1 MARDF
6 DPLNPEKYDPN
17 QFPALKPPPRAAVG
31 AVSTPTVSRTA
42 PPVAKPALVP
52 PANIRSGFAPIVD
65 AVAPKVLPQ
74 PASAATPPRVNRQA
88 RADAAYGNALF
99 GPKSTPPATFQGTNL
114 EVPTQAKPLAY
125 RAGQA
130 IPALVRTARAVGSGV
145 VDVTKAAS
153 DVMSYPGRKAV
164 NDVQQLVAGAQGTQ
178 APAPV
183 TLLRPNAAPPVAAPA
198 LAPAGT
204 TMPRTKGSVM
214 RDGRSAA
221 AAVAATPAAAPAPVP
236 APDTTA
242 APAPAAAPVVR
253 AAPTTALDGGGT
265 FNGRPVADLLRNPK
279 NPISIVPSGQMPAA
293 LTPAAKGLSPQQLGL
308 TLPTRTAP
316 AETMD
321 RSGTFNGQSITTA
334 LRGVTNPA
342 SNVGA
347 SPNVPVAAPAEPAA
361 YVTAPP
367 QAGAPPT
374 ATAPVL
380 TRRAFRSPDAM
391 SKFHN
396 QREDRE
402 LVRDVASRID
412 SELFRNS
419 FAVGRGSRSARM
431 AQAQL
436 TGALAQLAGDGNQA
450 ASNVQ
455 IADDNNR
462 TGRAIAGANN
472 AAESQIAAAN
482 NAAQEQIA
490 ESRAR
495 SAERIADMQSESALT
510 DDAGNVLLR
519 RGAVATP
526 VATPDGKPVRA
537 APTAATGQITAQD
550 RLKALTEQLTAES
563 ASLQPNAERIA
574 ILQQQVDALTT
585 GGATAPSQIT
595 ATNPKTGERMSY
607 NQATGQWEPI
617 K

>member
-31 AVSTPTVSRTA
+31 SVSTPTVTRTV
-42 PPVAKPALVP
+42 PTQAKPALVP
-52 PANIRSGFAPIVD
+52 PANIRSGFAPIAD
-65 AVAPKVLPQ
+65 AVTPKVLPQ
-74 PASAATPPRVNRQA
+74 PAAAAARPRVNRQA

-99 GPKSTPPATFQGTNL
+99 GPKPTPPATFQGANL

-125 RAGQA
+125 QAGQA
-130 IPALVRTARAVGSGV
+130 IPTLVRTARAIGSGV
-145 VDVTKAAS
+145 VDAASAAS
-153 DVMSYPGRKAV
+153 DVMSYPGRKVV
-164 NDVQQLVAGAQGTQ
+164 NDAQQIIAGAQGTQ

-183 TLLRPNAAPPVAAPA
+183 TLIRPNAAPPVAAPA

-221 AAVAATPAAAPAPVP
+221 AAVAAAPAAAPAPVP

-242 APAPAAAPVVR
+242 APAPVPSADQTVR
-253 AAPTTALDGGGT
+253 PTTVLDGGGT
-265 FNGRPVADLLRNPK
+265 FNGRPVADLLRNPR
-279 NPISIVPSGQMPAA
+279 NPISIMPSDAA
-293 LTPAAKGLSPQQLGL
+293 
-308 TLPTRTAP
+308 
-316 AETMD
+316 
-321 RSGTFNGQSITTA
+321 
-334 LRGVTNPA
+334 
-342 SNVGA
+342 
-347 SPNVPVAAPAEPAA
+347 PVAAPAAS
-361 YVTAPP
+361 VTAPT

-574 ILQQQVDALTT
+574 ALQQQVDALTT
-585 GGATAPSQIT
+585 GGATAPS
-595 ATNPKTGERMSY
+595 ATPAPAGYTQVGTKDGKPVYRDANGKTFIGE
-607 NQATGQWEPI
+607 
-617 K
+617 